1 MQTGMPAASLTL
13 TDQHVL
19 ATVLSLAVELGYL
32 TQLRAERSV
41 NFPSRGKNVRG
52 KNVRGK
58 NVRGKNVRG
67 KNVRGK
73 NVRRGEKISAK
84 KKKVPPQK
92 RKIFRRKGK
101 IFPQKTRSILLII
114 IIKHLTIQKN
124 TRAEARREKKRKKRG
139 WEKETLPSS
148 FDPDEPLPWQ
158 VEG

>member
-52 KNVRGK
+52 KNVRK
-58 NVRGKNVRG
+58 K
-67 KNVRGK
+67 
-73 NVRRGEKISAK
+73 EKFSAK